1 MIYYKDADFAKYKRI
16 AGRGKCL
23 NNVVGAFDI
32 ETTAHCEI
40 SFMYIWQFAVNDT
53 VVYGR
58 TWAEFIDC
66 LRQIK
71 DDLGLAVDKR
81 LIVYVHSLS
90 YEFTYMQYIPG
101 IYFSDGEYDFLARE
115 QHDIVKCIV
124 NDVFEFRDSYAYTE
138 ISLAD
143 MGEVIG
149 LPKLT
154 MDYRPV
160 RHSSTPL
167 TPDELAYCSRDVEIL
182 VKYFL
187 REQKDYGTIS
197 NIPLTA
203 TQRVKRKIRDNLRD
217 FDIFGMV
224 KAQNMV
230 ADDCDI
236 EILQELIKAYIPP
249 FTYATASNYRD
260 IVLDDVVHDDISS
273 FYPYLMLSQM
283 YPYGKFLRA
292 EKIPDTLKEVQERYG
307 RRPFLIKM
315 TVRKLKNLYPRV
327 AYFSVSR
334 DWKISPNMTTVD
346 NRLLSCDYVSMTIT
360 DIDLKNLLFF
370 YKFDDIIIREVYVAK
385 RYAYLPKYLTKTV
398 VELYMEKKRAKDYI
412 KRIEKTREPTRKEL
426 QEYNRIKSQVDRIS
440 GIMVQRPL
448 KFGYYVNKETGDVK
462 RTQHEIYVKSENDFL
477 VNYSWGVWLLAYA
490 RDVMYKK
497 ILAPANLQICGDKY
511 VNNDKI
517 VYGDTDCAN
526 YTADAVE
533 VNYIISSYNAVVNA
547 EIKNFCDANS
557 DFANFGDLKGIG
569 TFDSKH
575 YKQFK
580 CCMLKRYAYVND
592 ADEFV
597 TVCSGLSRDNT
608 FFRQFETNAEK
619 FENFTNEMS
628 INAMT
633 SGIKKR
639 QYKKNHVSID
649 VMDYIG
655 TVERVTVE
663 SYVIIEDTAFNCRE
677 TDFEYPVDDIILA
690 RFKDKSVLK
699 GRQIAAK
706 RPAAK
711 KRTSA
716 KKRNDLL

>member
-1 MIYYKDADFAKYKRI
+1 MIYYKDADFSKYKKI
-16 AGRGKCL
+16 SGRGKCL

-32 ETTAHCEI
+32 ETTACLEI

-58 TWAEFIDC
+58 TWDEFVDC
-66 LRQIK
+66 LTKIK
-71 DDLGLAVDKR
+71 DDLALAVDRR

-90 YEFTYMQYIPG
+90 YEFTYMQYIKG
-101 IYFSDGEYDFLARE
+101 LFFSNAEYDFLARE
-115 QHDIVKCIV
+115 QHDVIKCVI

-143 MGEVIG
+143 MGEIVG
-149 LPKLT
+149 LKKLEL
-154 MDYRPV
+154 DYSKT

-167 TPDELAYCSRDVEIL
+167 TEAELEYCSRDVEIL
-182 VKYFL
+182 VRYFL
-187 REQKDYGTIS
+187 REQKEYCTIS

-217 FDIFGMV
+217 YDIFGMV
-224 KAQNMV
+224 KAQNTV

-236 EILQELIKAYIPP
+236 ETLQELIKAYIPP

-260 IVLDDVVHDDISS
+260 IVLDDVIHDDISS
-273 FYPYLMLSQM
+273 FYPYLMLTKA
-283 YPYGKFLRA
+283 YPYGKFLRS
-292 EKIPDTLKEVQERYG
+292 EKIPDTLEEVQQLFR
-307 RRPFLIKM
+307 RRPYLVKM
-315 TVRKLKNLYPRV
+315 TVRNLKNIYPRI

-334 DWKISPNMTTVD
+334 DWHISNDMTTVD
-346 NRLLSCDYVSMTIT
+346 NRLLSCSYVTLTIT
-360 DIDLKNLLFF
+360 DIDLANFMYF
-370 YKFDDIIIREVYVAK
+370 YTYTDVIIKEIYVAK
-385 RYAYLPKYLTKTV
+385 RYTYLPKYLTKTV
-398 VELYMEKKRAKDYI
+398 VELYLEKKRAKEYI
-412 KRIEKTREPTRKEL
+412 KRIEQTREPTRREL

-448 KFGYYVNKETGDVK
+448 KFGYHVNSETHDIM
-462 RTQHEIYVKSENDFL
+462 RSEHEIYVKSENDFL

-497 ILAPANLQICGDKY
+497 ILAPANLEICGDKHI
-511 VNNDKI
+511 NNDKV
-517 VYGDTDCAN
+517 VYGDTDCVN
-526 YTADAVE
+526 YNADAVE
-533 VNYIISSYNAVVNA
+533 VTNIISSYNEFVNA
-547 EIKNFCDANS
+547 EIKSFCEANN
-557 DFANFGDLKGIG
+557 DFARYKDLRGIG

-592 ADEFV
+592 SDEFV

-608 FFRQFETNAEK
+608 YFNQFATAAEK
-619 FENFTNEMS
+619 FDNFNNEMT

-639 QYKKNHVSID
+639 QYKKNHVSVD
-649 VMDYIG
+649 VVDYLG
-655 TVERVTVE
+655 TVERITVD

-677 TDFEYPVDDIILA
+677 TDYEYIVDDTLLTQ
-690 RFKDKSVLK
+690 FKDKSVLQ
-699 GRQIAAK
+699 GRQV
-706 RPAAK
+706 AAK
-711 KRTSA
+711 KTKS
-716 KKRNDLL
+716 KRCK